1 MTDIKKIGVV
11 GCGFVGA
18 TIAYTLMESE
28 MFNEMALVDVN
39 EAKARGEALDMAH
52 CLPFLSPMQIYQ
64 STYSGLEG
72 ASIVVVAAGVNQKDG
87 ETRIDLLNRNV
98 KIFRDVISRIT
109 EVNKECI
116 ILVVTNPVDILTY
129 VALKLSGLPSGRVI
143 GSGTVLDTA
152 RLKYL
157 VGNRLGVDARNVH
170 SFIIGEHG
178 DSELAV
184 WSSANVSGIDI
195 SQYCSICNNCGS
207 MSELYGLFDYVK
219 NSAYEIIR
227 DKGATYYA
235 IAESTKRIVKSI
247 VSDEKSILPV
257 STYLDGHYGLSDIC
271 LSVPSVIGR
280 HGVEHVLDI
289 PLNED
294 EKRRLMLSA
303 EKISEYI
310 DEAGIRNETF
320 IK

>member
-1 MTDIKKIGVV
+1 MVDIKKIGIV

-28 MFNEMALVDVN
+28 MFNEMALVDIN
-39 EAKARGEALDMAH
+39 DAKARGEALDMAH

-64 STYSGLEG
+64 STYSGLEN
-72 ASIVVVAAGVNQKDG
+72 ASIVVVAAGVNQKEG
-87 ETRIDLLNRNV
+87 ETRTDLLNRNV

-109 EVNKECI
+109 EVNRECM

-129 VALKLSGLPSGRVI
+129 VTLKLSGMESGRVI

-195 SQYCSICNNCGS
+195 NEYCSISDKCGS

-235 IAESTKRIVKSI
+235 IAQSAKRIIKSI

-257 STYLDGHYGLSDIC
+257 STYLEGHYGLNDIC
-271 LSVPSVIGR
+271 LSIPAVIGR
-280 HGVEHVLDI
+280 NGVERVLDI

-294 EKRRLMLSA
+294 ESRRLKLSA
-303 EKISEYI
+303 DKITEYI
-310 DEAGIRNETF
+310 ETTGL
-320 IK
+320 KNTVKA

>member
-11 GCGFVGA
+11 GCGYVGS

-28 MFNEMALVDVN
+28 MFNEMALIDIN
-39 EAKARGEALDMAH
+39 EEKAHGEALDLAH

-64 STYSGLEG
+64 STYSGLEN
-72 ASIVVVAAGVNQKDG
+72 ASIVVIAAGVNQKKG
-87 ETRIDLLNRNV
+87 ETRTDLLNRNV
-98 KIFRDVISRIT
+98 NIFKDIIRRIT
-109 EVNKECI
+109 EVNRECI

-129 VALKLSGLPSGRVI
+129 VTLKLSEFEPNRVI

-157 VGNRLGVDARNVH
+157 VGNRLCVDSRNVH

-195 SQYCSICNNCGS
+195 REYCSISGTERS
-207 MSELYGLFDYVK
+207 MNEIYGLFDYVK

-235 IAESTKRIVKSI
+235 IAQSSKRIIKSI

-257 STYLDGHYGLSDIC
+257 TTYLNGHYDLDDIC
-271 LSVPSVIGR
+271 LSIPAVIGQN
-280 HGVEHVLDI
+280 GVEHVLDI

-294 EKRRLMLSA
+294 ESRRLQMSA
-303 EKISEYI
+303 QKISNYLKTLDI
-310 DEAGIRNETF
+310 
-320 IK
+320 

>member
-11 GCGFVGA
+11 GCGYVGS

-28 MFNEMALVDVN
+28 MFNEMALIDIN
-39 EAKARGEALDMAH
+39 EEKAHGEALDLAH

-64 STYSGLEG
+64 STYSGLEN
-72 ASIVVVAAGVNQKDG
+72 ASIVVVAAGVNQKKG
-87 ETRIDLLNRNV
+87 ETRTDLLNRNV
-98 KIFRDVISRIT
+98 NIFKDIIRRIT
-109 EVNKECI
+109 EVNRECI

-129 VALKLSGLPSGRVI
+129 VTLKLSEFEPNRVI

-157 VGNRLGVDARNVH
+157 VGDRLCVDSRNVH

-195 SQYCSICNNCGS
+195 REYCSISGTERS
-207 MSELYGLFDYVK
+207 MNEIYGLFDYVK

-235 IAESTKRIVKSI
+235 IAQSSKRIIKSI

-257 STYLDGHYGLSDIC
+257 TTYLNGHYDLDDIC
-271 LSVPSVIGR
+271 LSIPAVIGQN
-280 HGVEHVLDI
+280 GVEHVLDI

-294 EKRRLMLSA
+294 ESRRLQMSA
-303 EKISEYI
+303 QKISNYLKTLDI
-310 DEAGIRNETF
+310 
-320 IK
+320 